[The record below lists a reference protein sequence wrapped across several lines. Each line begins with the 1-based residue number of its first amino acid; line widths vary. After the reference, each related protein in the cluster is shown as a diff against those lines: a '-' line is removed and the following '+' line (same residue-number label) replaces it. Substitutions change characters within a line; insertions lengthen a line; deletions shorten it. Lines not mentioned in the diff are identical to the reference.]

1 MKKHWW
7 KIEYSITL
15 LVLLSFIMLL
25 IPLKLENYRQ
35 ARFISQW
42 KEQNTK
48 LVYLFSVINAQK
60 SEEIIKSLNNSETP
74 QQREA
79 ILLQL
84 IKPYMRIHNVKKIP
98 WRYRPKCMNGSRI
111 SKKDDFYFNEL
122 YFSETQKIIG
132 VKDITAEKDNDAW
145 FMLMFDV
152 NGFLPPNTWG
162 KDIFGVYIYDE
173 GRTVPFGYTSSIEDL
188 QKDCSKT
195 GKGFYCSYYY
205 LIGGEFN
212 D

>member
-15 LVLLSFIMLL
+15 LVTMAFVMLI
-25 IPLKLENYRQ
+25 IPFKSENYRQ

-42 KEQNTK
+42 KDQYSK
-48 LVYLFSVINAQK
+48 LTYIFSAINAHISDEAVNK
-60 SEEIIKSLNNSETP
+60 LEELDAA
-74 QQREA
+74 QRENL
-79 ILLQL
+79 LLQH
-84 IKPYMRIHNVKKIP
+84 IKPYIRIHNAKKIP
-98 WRYRPKCMNGSRI
+98 WRYRPKFMNGSRI
-111 SKKDDFYFNEL
+111 TKKDAFYFKEL

-132 VKDITAEKDNDAW
+132 VKDIRADKNNDAW

-152 NGFLPPNTWG
+152 NGLLPPNRWG

-173 GRTVPFGYTSSIEDL
+173 GRIVPFGYTSSMEDI
-188 QKDCSKT
+188 QSDCSKT
-195 GKGFYCSYYY
+195 GKGLYCSYYY
-205 LIGGEFN
+205 LIGGDFN